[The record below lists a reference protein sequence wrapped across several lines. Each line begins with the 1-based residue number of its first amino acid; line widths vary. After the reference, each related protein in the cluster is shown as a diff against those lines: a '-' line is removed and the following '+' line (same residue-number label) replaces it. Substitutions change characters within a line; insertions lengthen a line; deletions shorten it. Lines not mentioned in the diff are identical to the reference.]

1 MLYPFGFSFVLIF
14 PPQKKKN
21 KVHQLSLKKTNIVQM
36 LREESSILQHDTSP
50 RGFDSL

>member
-1 MLYPFGFSFVLIF
+1 MLYPFGFSFVLIS
-14 PPQKKKN
+14 PPKKDN